1 MRAVLD
7 PNIYVSGLLSPSGAP
22 ASVLRAWRD
31 GRFEAVVSP
40 VLLSEL
46 ERVLAYP
53 KLRKR
58 IPREQAAAFLAYL
71 ESNAEVAAGG
81 PTTVRTA
88 DPDDDYLIGLARQ
101 TRAAIV
107 SGDRH
112 LLDLADRLP
121 IFTARDWLERLDGS

>member
-7 PNIYVSGLLSPSGAP
+7 PNIYVSGLLSPTGAP

-40 VLLSEL
+40 SLMSEL

-53 KLRKR
+53 KICDR
-58 IPREQAAAFLAYL
+58 IAGGQAAAFLSYL
-71 ESNAEVAAGG
+71 ASNAEVAADASA
-81 PTTVRTA
+81 TVRTA
-88 DPDDDYLIGLARQ
+88 DPDDDYLVGLAQ
-101 TRAAIV
+101 HARAAIV

-121 IFTARDWLERLDGS
+121 IFTAAAWLERLDG

>member
-22 ASVLRAWRD
+22 AGVLCAWRD
-31 GRFEAVVSP
+31 GRFEVVVSP
-40 VLLSEL
+40 LLLTEL

-58 IPREQAAAFLAYL
+58 IVREQAAAFLAYL
-71 ESNAEVAAGG
+71 ESNAEVAADGSS
-81 PTTVRTA
+81 TVRTA
-88 DPDDDYLIGLARQ
+88 DPDDDYLIGLAQ
-101 TRAAIV
+101 HARAAIV

-121 IFTARDWLERLDGS
+121 IFTAPEWLERLDR

>member
-7 PNIYVSGLLSPSGAP
+7 PNIYVSGLLSPAGVP
-22 ASVLRAWRD
+22 AAVLRAWRD

-40 VLLSEL
+40 SLLSEL

-58 IPREQAAAFLAYL
+58 IASEQAAAFLDYL
-71 ESNAEVAAGG
+71 EANADVVADGAA
-81 PTTVRTA
+81 TVRTV
-88 DPDDDYLIGLARQ
+88 DPDDDYLVGLAQ
-101 TRAAIV
+101 HARAAIV

-121 IFTARDWLERLDGS
+121 IFTARDWLEHLSE

>member
-7 PNIYVSGLLSPSGAP
+7 PNIYVSGLLSPTGAP
-22 ASVLRAWRD
+22 AGVLRAWRD

-40 VLLSEL
+40 ALLSEL
-46 ERVLAYP
+46 KRVLAYP

-58 IPREQAAAFLAYL
+58 ITGEHAAAFLAYL
-71 ESNAEVAAGG
+71 EANAEVAADGASA
-81 PTTVRTA
+81 VRTA
-88 DPDDDYLIGLARQ
+88 DPDDDYLVGLAHHA
-101 TRAAIV
+101 RAAVV

-121 IFTARDWLERLDGS
+121 IFTARDWIERLDV

>member
-7 PNIYVSGLLSPSGAP
+7 PNIYVSGLLSPAGAP
-22 ASVLRAWRD
+22 AGVLRAWRD
-31 GRFEAVVSP
+31 GRFEVVVSP
-40 VLLSEL
+40 ALLSEL

-71 ESNAEVAAGG
+71 ESNAEVAADGVAA
-81 PTTVRTA
+81 VRTA
-88 DPDDDYLIGLARQ
+88 DPDDDCLVGLAQQ

-121 IFTARDWLERLDGS
+121 IFPATEWLERLGG

>member
-7 PNIYVSGLLSPSGAP
+7 PNIYVSGLLSPAGAP
-22 ASVLRAWRD
+22 ADVLRAWRD

-40 VLLSEL
+40 LLLGEL

-58 IPREQAAAFLAYL
+58 ISAEQAAAFIALLTA
-71 ESNAEVAAGG
+71 NAESAPDTQAKIH
-81 PTTVRTA
+81 TA
-88 DPDDDYLIGLARQ
+88 DPDDDYLVGLAQ
-101 TRAAIV
+101 HARAAIV

-112 LLDLADRLP
+112 LLDMADRLP
-121 IFTARDWLERLDGS
+121 IFTAREWLEQLDR

>member
-7 PNIYVSGLLSPSGAP
+7 PNIYVSGLLSPAGAP
-22 ASVLRAWRD
+22 ATVLRAWRD

-40 VLLSEL
+40 TLLSEL

-58 IPREQAAAFLAYL
+58 ITREQAAAFLAYL
-71 ESNAEVAAGG
+71 ESNAEVAADGSS
-81 PTTVRTA
+81 TVRTA
-88 DPDDDYLIGLARQ
+88 DPDDDYLIGLAQQ

-121 IFTARDWLERLDGS
+121 IFTAQGWIERLEG

>member
-7 PNIYVSGLLSPSGAP
+7 PNIYVSGLLSPGGAP
-22 ASVLRAWRD
+22 ANVLRAWRD

-40 VLLSEL
+40 LLLSEL

-58 IPREQAAAFLAYL
+58 ISPEQAAPFLAYL
-71 ESNAEVAAGG
+71 ESNAEVAADGVA
-81 PTTVRTA
+81 TVRTA
-88 DPDDDYLIGLARQ
+88 DPDDDYLVGLAQ
-101 TRAAIV
+101 HSRAAVV

-121 IFTARDWLERLDGS
+121 IFTAAAWLERLSG

>member
-22 ASVLRAWRD
+22 AAVLRAWRD
-31 GRFEAVVSP
+31 GRFESVVSP
-40 VLLSEL
+40 LLLSEL

-58 IPREQAAAFLAYL
+58 IAGDQAAAFLAYL
-71 ESNAEVAAGG
+71 ESNAEVASDA
-81 PTTVRTA
+81 TATVRTA
-88 DPDDDYLIGLARQ
+88 DPDDDYLVGLAQ
-101 TRAAIV
+101 NTRAAIV

-121 IFTARDWLERLDGS
+121 IFTARDWLERLERP